1 MSSLKVGIVGAG
13 AMGLAAAYHAARKG
27 HQVSVFEAGAEP
39 GGQAAHFDFG
49 GLSLER
55 FYHFICKS
63 DQATF
68 DLLRE
73 LKIEDRLRWRDT
85 SMAYCIRGT
94 VYPWGDPIS
103 LLRFP
108 LLSWIEKFRYGLH
121 MFLATKKNDWSE
133 LDRLTA
139 RQWLVEGTGE
149 RSYDLLWQ
157 ELMEKKFHRYAD
169 DISAAW
175 MWTRIKRLGTSRRSL
190 FQEQLGYLE
199 GGSQT
204 LVDSLVQA
212 IADAGGTTHLA
223 SPVEEVVV
231 HDNQVVGIKSGGQQR
246 SFDAVISTTPTP
258 YIDSMVPALSHTAK
272 SAYAAITNIGVVC
285 VVAKLKRELSGHFWL
300 NIMDPEEVLPGI
312 VEFSALRPL
321 EDTIVYAPFYM
332 PPDHAEFA
340 NPDDWFIEQT
350 RRCFQK
356 VNPTFKE
363 ADIVDIAVARLKHAQ
378 PVCGPGF
385 GGQLPAIQTDIGG
398 LQIADT
404 CFYYPEDRGISE
416 SVRLGKIMA
425 DNLG

>member
-1 MSSLKVGIVGAG
+1 
-13 AMGLAAAYHAARKG
+13 MGLAAAYHAARGG
-27 HQVSVFEAGAEP
+27 HQVTVFEAGAVP

-63 DQATF
+63 DHATF
-68 DLLRE
+68 ELLGE
-73 LKIEDRLRWRDT
+73 LGISDRLRWRDT
-85 SMAYCIRGT
+85 SMAYCVKGT
-94 VYPWGDPIS
+94 LYPWGDPLS

-108 LLSWIEKFRYGLH
+108 LLSMPEKIRYGLH
-121 MFLATKKNDWSE
+121 MFLATRRNDWSE

-139 RQWLVEGTGE
+139 REWLVKGTGA

-175 MWTRIKRLGTSRRSL
+175 MWTRIKRLGTSRKSL

-204 LVDSLVQA
+204 LVDALVEA
-212 IADAGGTTHLA
+212 IARAGGTTHTS
-223 SPVEEVVV
+223 SPVDEVVV
-231 HDNQVVGIKSGGQQR
+231 REGKAVGIRTGGELIDL
-246 SFDAVISTTPTP
+246 DAVISTAPTP
-258 YIDSMVPALSHTAK
+258 YVGAMVPALSESAS

-285 VVAKLKRELSGHFWL
+285 VVAKLKRQLSGHFWV
-300 NIMDPEEVLPGI
+300 NVMDPEEVLPGI

-321 EDTIVYAPFYM
+321 DDTIVYAPFYM
-332 PPDHAEFA
+332 PPDHAEFT
-340 NPDDWFIEQT
+340 NPDDWFIQQT
-350 RRCFQK
+350 KSCFRK
-356 VNPTFKE
+356 VNAAF
-363 ADIVDIAVARLKHAQ
+363 ADSDIIDIAVARLKHAQ

-385 GGQLPAIQTDIGG
+385 GEKLPPIETDIEG

-416 SVRLGKIMA
+416 SVRIGKLMA